1 MTSDLERRI
10 ARLGLALPAAPA
22 PRGAYESVVIHDD
35 LAYVS
40 GQVCRIADGVIAG
53 PVSDTTTP
61 ETIRHAA
68 HTCVLRAL
76 AALKASLPAALEIDR
91 TLFLRG
97 FVHAAAGF
105 AHYGRVLDEAST
117 LLHEILGARGR
128 HARSAVGVAGL
139 PDGALLEIE
148 LVVALTRVPN
158 DGRIGPTSRDS
169 RDGLEFS

>member
-1 MTSDLERRI
+1 MTSDLAHRI
-10 ARLGLALPAAPA
+10 AQLGLALPAAPA

-35 LAYVS
+35 IAYVS
-40 GQVCRIADGVIAG
+40 GQVCRIEGGVIAG
-53 PVSDTTTP
+53 PVSDSTPP

-76 AALKASLPAALEIDR
+76 AVLHANVPASLDIDR

-97 FVHAAAGF
+97 FVHAAPGF

-117 LLHEILGARGR
+117 LLLAILGERGR

-148 LVVALTRVPN
+148 LVVALARAP
-158 DGRIGPTSRDS
+158 G
-169 RDGLEFS
+169 DGLEQS

>member
-1 MTSDLERRI
+1 MTPDLAHRL
-10 ARLGLALPAAPA
+10 ARLGLALPEAPA
-22 PRGAYESVVIHDD
+22 PRGAYERVVIHDD

-40 GQVCRIADGVIAG
+40 GQVCRIDGGVIAG
-53 PVSDTTTP
+53 PASDTTPP

-76 AALKASLPAALEIDR
+76 AALKAEMPASHGFDR

-105 AHYGRVLDEAST
+105 AYHGRVLDEAST
-117 LLHEILGARGR
+117 LLHALFGARGR

-148 LVVALTRVPN
+148 LVVALARRPG
-158 DGRIGPTSRDS
+158 DGHIEPAGRNTSRPA
-169 RDGLEFS
+169 